1 MHRGFLDL
9 NTITLAVLKKKRI
22 GDSTQWRTV
31 KRNTDAE
38 ASQLGSEERGATQP
52 RSKGMR
58 SNATQLFFMKLISLV
73 SLPCMQEV

>member
-38 ASQLGSEERGATQP
+38 ASQPAQKREAQRNHAQKECEAMQH
-52 RSKGMR
+52 
-58 SNATQLFFMKLISLV
+58 NFFS
-73 SLPCMQEV
+73 